1 MKTLW
6 TNNKHMTSQK
16 SIQWLIEVINIQ
28 NIRAY
33 PASTPTHSEV
43 QKLKIEKEQNTLIGN
58 F

>member
-1 MKTLW
+1 M
-6 TNNKHMTSQK
+6 
-16 SIQWLIEVINIQ
+16 QWLIEVINIQ